1 MTDKT
6 SLLLLMKVCGMQKNA
21 LTNDHEQWPVGTSI
35 CSRYPQPTRSTAP
48 PSHDSDWP
56 ISSNSME
63 YTEMP
68 SHYCINFI
76 FLNLRAILSD
86 LHATCHVPAISQVSI
101 IFHVHPTHHPIICF
115 HLLSRSAIFLQPLI
129 THFLLRLFTHI
140 SAIRPC
146 FIAMI
151 NGSSPSFPINAR
163 HGPVHVN
170 TLIQHLARV
179 PIIMLSFILTYF

>member
-1 MTDKT
+1 MTM
-6 SLLLLMKVCGMQKNA
+6 SSGQQGRPFV
-21 LTNDHEQWPVGTSI
+21 PV
-35 CSRYPQPTRSTAP
+35 TRSRHGARHHRRMTVIGP
-48 PSHDSDWP
+48 FPQTVW
-56 ISSNSME
+56 NTVT
-63 YTEMP
+63 TEMP